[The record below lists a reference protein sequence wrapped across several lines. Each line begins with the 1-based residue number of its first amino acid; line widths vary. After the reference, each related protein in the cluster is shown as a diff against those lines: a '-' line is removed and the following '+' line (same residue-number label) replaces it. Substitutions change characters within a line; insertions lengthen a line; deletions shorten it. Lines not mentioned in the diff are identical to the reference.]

1 MEIRLSKQVAV
12 KVVGVQAA
20 LEYPSPKEVVT
31 LILDACR
38 FGWDLKLSAI
48 PQPAPSIR
56 LRLNKRH
63 QCWVKDYATERGI
76 SASGAINLI
85 VSEYLAGI
93 KSTENRCPS
102 PTTQILP
109 TKPSKAIEKPFG
121 AALLSTLKR

>member
-31 LILDACR
+31 LILDARR

-63 QCWVKDYATERGI
+63 EDWIKDFAHLRGI

-85 VSEYLAGI
+85 VSEYLGGI

-102 PTTQILP
+102 LTKKISP
-109 TKPSKAIEKPFG
+109 TKPSKAIEQPKG
-121 AALLSTLKR
+121 AVLLSTLKR